1 LSQCRLGVL
10 NLEFISLLEYLLPLV
25 YTSTADVY
33 PQQCTGLSF
42 RKPDVLSDPLI
53 TKTIRTIRKLLTM
66 NTPITVAVT
75 GAAGQ
80 IGYSLLFRL
89 ASGAVFGPS
98 QPVILNLIEIEPAMP
113 ALEGVVMELND
124 CAFPLLQD
132 VVMTSDLDKGFN
144 NANWALLVGSVPRKA
159 GMERKDLLGINGKIF
174 TGQGK
179 AIQKNAASDI
189 RILVVGNPCNTNC
202 YIAMNNAKDIPSDR
216 WFAMTRLDET
226 RAKAQLAQKA
236 GVPVSQVTNLVIWG
250 NHSATQYPDFYNAR
264 IQGKPAA
271 EVIRDEAW
279 LKGEFIT
286 TVQQRGAAIIKARG
300 ASSAASAA
308 NAALSTVVSLSTPT
322 HPTDWTSVAVCSDG
336 SYGIEKGLICSMPIR
351 VDAKGWSVVQG
362 LEINEF
368 SRARIN
374 ASVAELKEEA
384 AAVADLIQK

>member
-1 LSQCRLGVL
+1 MNS
-10 NLEFISLLEYLLPLV
+10 P
-25 YTSTADVY
+25 
-33 PQQCTGLSF
+33 
-42 RKPDVLSDPLI
+42 
-53 TKTIRTIRKLLTM
+53 IRI
-66 NTPITVAVT
+66 AVT

-98 QPVILNLIEIEPAMP
+98 QPVILHLIEIEPGMA
-113 ALEGVVMELND
+113 ALEGVAMELSD

-132 VVMTSDLDKGFN
+132 VLLTSDLDKGFN
-144 NANWALLVGSVPRKA
+144 GVNWALLVGSVPRKA
-159 GMERKDLLGINGKIF
+159 GMERKDLLNINGKIF
-174 TGQGK
+174 TGQGQ
-179 AIQKNAASDI
+179 AIQKNAASDV
-189 RILVVGNPCNTNC
+189 RVLVVGNPCNTNC
-202 YIAMNNAKDIPSDR
+202 YIAMNNAKDVPADR
-216 WFAMTRLDET
+216 WFAMTRLDES

-236 GVPVSQVTNLVIWG
+236 QLPVSEVTNMVIWG

-264 IQGKPAA
+264 IQGKPAT
-271 EVIRDEAW
+271 EVITDEGW
-279 LKGEFIT
+279 LKGEFIS

-308 NAALSTVVSLSTPT
+308 SAALDTVVSMSTPT

-362 LEINEF
+362 LEVNEF
-368 SRARIN
+368 SRARID
-374 ASVAELKEEA
+374 ASVNELKEEA